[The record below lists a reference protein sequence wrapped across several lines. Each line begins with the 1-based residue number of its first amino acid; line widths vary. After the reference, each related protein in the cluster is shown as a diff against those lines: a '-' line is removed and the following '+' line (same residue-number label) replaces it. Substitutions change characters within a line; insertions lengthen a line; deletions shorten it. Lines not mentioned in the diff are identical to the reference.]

1 MRYVNPTKSV
11 FRADGVII
19 SVSELAARRHAI
31 RLFVMW
37 KRVGICSGLLLSQV
51 SGLTVPAANKVSS
64 PMSSAIGR
72 RTLLAGGAA
81 TVGAA
86 VLASPDAAFAAANA
100 GSDGK
105 WAQRYDEF
113 TDEDFKDFS
122 TSPSGLQYKII
133 EEGFGVKPVSG
144 QKIKAHYAGYL
155 LNGAKFDSS

>member
-1 MRYVNPTKSV
+1 MRSLDRLLRPKTIAVYGGGWSGNVIRELKKISFSGELWAIHPTKKSIE
-11 FRADGVII
+11 GVKCY
-19 SVSELAARRHAI
+19 R
-31 RLFVMW
+31 
-37 KRVGICSGLLLSQV
+37 
-51 SGLTVPAANKVSS
+51 SS
-64 PMSSAIGR
+64 FDLP
-72 RTLLAGGAA
+72 
-81 TVGAA
+81 
-86 VLASPDAAFAAANA
+86 ASPDAAFAAANA